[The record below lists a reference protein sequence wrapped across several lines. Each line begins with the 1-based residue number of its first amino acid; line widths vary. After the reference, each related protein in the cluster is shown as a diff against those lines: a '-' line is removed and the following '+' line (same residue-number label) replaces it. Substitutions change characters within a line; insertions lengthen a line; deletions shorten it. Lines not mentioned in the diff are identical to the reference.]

1 MLSIYKITNLINNKV
16 YIGQTRQD
24 IHKRFIQHCSCA
36 NRTHPYKSKLHEA
49 IRKYG
54 KDNFNI
60 ECIDIA
66 NNLDELNEKEIFWIK
81 YYNSLDINFG
91 YNITSGGG
99 GTPDYHHSE
108 EIKRIISEKG
118 RGIKRSEQ
126 VRKNMSEAQKKV
138 KHKPA
143 SEQTKLK
150 MSLSRTGHKTSDETR
165 QKISNSNKGK
175 IRTAQQNLDN
185 KERQTGKK
193 YISNLNLKISIIA
206 MPNELDY
213 YLINGWIVGKDVS
226 CKFLPKKEYK
236 KLFIKYD

>member
-1 MLSIYKITNLINNKV
+1 MLSIYKITNLVNNKV

-24 IHKRFIQHCSCA
+24 IHKRFIQHCSCS
-36 NRTHPYKSKLHEA
+36 NKNFYKSKLHEA

-54 KDNFNI
+54 KNNFTI
-60 ECIDIA
+60 ECIDTA
-66 NNLDELNEKEIFWIK
+66 SNLDELNEKEVYWIN

-99 GTPDYHHSE
+99 GTPNYHHSDE
-108 EIKRIISEKG
+108 TKKVISEKG
-118 RGIKRSEQ
+118 KGLKRSEE
-126 VRKNMSEAQKKV
+126 VRKHMSEAQKKV

-150 MSLSRTGHKTSDETR
+150 MSLTRMGHKTSNETR
-165 QKISNSNKGK
+165 QKISKSNKGK
-175 IRTAQQNLDN
+175 IRTEQQKLDN
-185 KERQTGKK
+185 KTRQTGKK
-193 YISNLNLKISIIA
+193 YISNLDLYISIIA

-213 YLINGWIVGKDVS
+213 YLDNGWILGKNDL

-236 KLFIKYD
+236 KLFIK